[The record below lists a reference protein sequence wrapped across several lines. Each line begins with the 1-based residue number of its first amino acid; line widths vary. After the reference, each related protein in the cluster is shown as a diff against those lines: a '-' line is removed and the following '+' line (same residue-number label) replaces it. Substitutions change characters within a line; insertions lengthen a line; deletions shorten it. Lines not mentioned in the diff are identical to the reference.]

1 MNMVHLTEK
10 VMNFLLIM
18 KENGGKITRKE
29 QNMYDAVRYYIM
41 MSYLKKN
48 DLVICDGVDD
58 SNQKIWRLTEKGN
71 KVTDIIDQLRRI
83 LYGESKGDTS

>member
-1 MNMVHLTEK
+1 MVHLTEK

-18 KENGGKITRKE
+18 KENGGKITKKE

-58 SNQKIWRLTEKGN
+58 RNQKIWTLTKKGS
-71 KVTDIIDQLRRI
+71 KVADIMEELRRV
-83 LYGESKGDTS
+83 LHGEGKSDIAE